1 MTAVRTFEVLCG
13 WIESATNQDHL
24 KVIEDY
30 INRVFIDRYPYTAN
44 IIHADLV
51 ASMRAK
57 INAKDLNPE
66 PHDVFTQ
73 TTD

>member
-24 KVIEDY
+24 DVIIDY
-30 INRVFIDRYPYTAN
+30 ISRVFLTRYPAFEN
-44 IIHADLV
+44 VIHGHLV
-51 ASMRAK
+51 ESMMQK

-66 PHDVFTQ
+66 THDVFTQ